1 MANLDYQIAKEYL
14 NKLPKEQRTE
24 LINRTLGQ
32 KVTVSKKEQR
42 EIRKFCSEY
51 ISAKVKAIKK

>member
-14 NKLPKEQRTE
+14 NKLPKEQQTE

-32 KVTVSKKEQR
+32 E
-42 EIRKFCSEY
+42 
-51 ISAKVKAIKK
+51 VKNLLFFTHFQQLNL